1 MENLGIPSN
10 HISQLM
16 GHEDGNMALDVYS
29 GGLAIEPLRES
40 ITKLTYG
47 SEIDSLVK
55 ISTEKFHNSY
65 DNVRS
70 FLYPNTV

>member
-1 MENLGIPSN
+1 MDQILGAGQFTTRMENLGIPRN

-40 ITKLTYG
+40 INKLTYG
-47 SEIDSLVK
+47 SEIDDL
-55 ISTEKFHNSY
+55 IRWNY
-65 DNVRS
+65 
-70 FLYPNTV
+70 

>member
-1 MENLGIPSN
+1 MENLGIPRN

-40 ITKLTYG
+40 INKLTYG
-47 SEIDSLVK
+47 SGMDLLIQRMSQDFHMTSL
-55 ISTEKFHNSY
+55 
-65 DNVRS
+65 
-70 FLYPNTV
+70 